1 MRPAWKD
8 TIRVL
13 HEKYYGSQSKKQ
25 KEISM
30 EKLNDGPSRKDLME
44 QAKQM
49 GIKNFRILNKAEL
62 TEVINENTSGERRE
76 EIVSKA
82 VAKWKQGWGSREAKV
97 AAV

>member
-13 HEKYYGSQSKKQ
+13 HEKYYGSQSKKR

-30 EKLNDGPSRKDLME
+30 GKFNDGSSRKDLME

-62 TEVINENTSGERRE
+62 TEVINENISTERRD